1 MTELLPA
8 PRRAARPSC
17 AGMGLLAIALGV
29 GLGVGLPIAMFFR
42 VRREGRGKAHGSALV
57 ARMPAPLVAE
67 AAS

>member
-1 MTELLPA
+1 
-8 PRRAARPSC
+8 
-17 AGMGLLAIALGV
+17 MGLLAIALGV